1 MKRNCDMSGLCR
13 ELQDRN
19 AKLMQQ
25 RAEEEM
31 RRKQQEIERVI
42 AERKAWAQAKLEQ
55 RLERISRAAEERKK
69 RDAAYC
75 QLLETTR
82 EYAPH
87 APPQGRFYCSTLPR
101 YSWSQCWG
109 AWHTC
114 VCAPPLP
121 CGKSQSK
128 SRPTATDAYLLP
140 ARHREQPYVL
150 C

>member
-1 MKRNCDMSGLCR
+1 
-13 ELQDRN
+13 
-19 AKLMQQ
+19 MQQ

-31 RRKQQEIERVI
+31 RRKQQEKERVI

-109 AWHTC
+109 ACTH
-114 VCAPPLP
+114 VSVHLHF
-121 CGKSQSK
+121 
-128 SRPTATDAYLLP
+128 P
-140 ARHREQPYVL
+140 AERVNRNHAQPQQMPA
-150 C
+150 